1 MTAFKARLKRM
12 VDNPDTRAGW
22 LFVILVQSLI
32 VVSLVTA
39 AVDTLP
45 DLTKHSRNL
54 LWWVECV
61 TVAIFTAEYLL
72 RLFVADRPLR
82 FVTSFFGIIDL
93 LAILPFYLALGID
106 LRGVRAFR
114 LLRLFRILKMA
125 RYSAAIGRLHIAFG
139 MIREE
144 LALYLSVTAVML
156 YLTAT
161 GIYYFENDAQPQV
174 YSSIFT
180 SLYWGIVS
188 LTSAGFGDMVPI
200 TTGGRIFTCFVL
212 LIGMGLVSVP
222 AGLLAS
228 ALAKAREL
236 QGQNDTISKPD
247 A

>member
-1 MTAFKARLKRM
+1 MTAFKARLKRI

-45 DLTKHSRNL
+45 DLSESSRNL
-54 LWWVECV
+54 LWWVECI
-61 TVAIFTAEYLL
+61 TVAIFTVEYLM
-72 RLFVADRPLR
+72 RLVVADRPLR

-93 LAILPFYLALGID
+93 LAILPFYLALGLD

-125 RYSAAIGRLHIAFG
+125 RYSAAIGRLRIAFG

-144 LALYLSVTAVML
+144 LVLYLSVTAVML

-161 GIYYFENDAQPQV
+161 GIYYFEHDAQPQV

-180 SLYWGIVS
+180 SLYWGNVS

-200 TTGGRIFTCFVL
+200 PTGGRIFTCFVL
-212 LIGMGLVSVP
+212 LIGMGLVSIP

-228 ALAKAREL
+228 ALAKARDL
-236 QGQNDTISKPD
+236 QVKDW